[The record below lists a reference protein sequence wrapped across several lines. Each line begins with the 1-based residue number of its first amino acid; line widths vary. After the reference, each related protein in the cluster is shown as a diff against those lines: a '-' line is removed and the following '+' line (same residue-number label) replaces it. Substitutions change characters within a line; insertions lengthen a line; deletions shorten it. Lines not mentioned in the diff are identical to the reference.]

1 MKALKIGL
9 GIVAGLAAIYF
20 GLASWLVFSPGD
32 DPFADYPMDEASWRG
47 MQQAGGTVMT
57 LDKPFEERV
66 FSARDGEHL
75 FTRVYGP
82 STGTTIVFLHGVAA
96 DSTYLNNAAGLLHA
110 ATRARVI
117 TPDMRGVGQSGGD
130 RYTVDYIGQYE
141 DDVADM
147 VAQLRKDNPDERII
161 LAGHS
166 MGGGVMLRHAL
177 LDDAVAPDA
186 YLLFAPNFGEGPTQA
201 DPAAMDEQTRAFV
214 RAIVHFELKR
224 FIGLI
229 MFDSV
234 GVSALNDKPVLY
246 FNAPPEM
253 PAYSFSS
260 VMSGQPIAPADTFV
274 ALAAIDVPLLVLV
287 GENDDTFIASA
298 YEPIVSANS
307 DGETVVVP
315 GQTHGGLINDP
326 AVMDRVSVW
335 MERF

>member
-1 MKALKIGL
+1 MKALKISI
-9 GIVAGLAAIYF
+9 GIVAGLAALYF
-20 GLASWLVFSPGD
+20 GLASWLVFSSGEE
-32 DPFADYPMDEASWRG
+32 PFADYPMDEASWRG
-47 MQQAGGTVMT
+47 MQQAGGAVMT
-57 LDKPFEERV
+57 LDVPFEERV

-75 FTRVYGP
+75 FARVYGP
-82 STGTTIVFLHGVAA
+82 SSGTTILFLHGVAA
-96 DSTYLNNAAGLLHA
+96 DSTYLNNAAGLLQTA
-110 ATRARVI
+110 SGARVI

-141 DDVADM
+141 DDVADI
-147 VAQLRKDNPDERII
+147 VANLREKNSDERII

-177 LDDAVAPDA
+177 LEDAAADG
-186 YLLFAPNFGEGPTQA
+186 YLLFAPNFGDGPTQQ

-214 RAIVHFELKR
+214 RAIVHFDLKR

-260 VMSGQPIAPADTFV
+260 VMSGQPIAPADTPV
-274 ALAAIDVPLLVLV
+274 ALAAIDVPLLVMV
-287 GENDDTFIASA
+287 GDRDDTFVASA

-315 GQTHGGLINDP
+315 GQTHGGLINDT
-326 AVMDRVSVW
+326 AVMDRAADW
-335 MERF
+335 LRQL

>member
-9 GIVAGLAAIYF
+9 GIVAGLAAVYF
-20 GLASWLVFSPGD
+20 GLASWLVFSSGEE
-32 DPFADYPMDEASWRG
+32 PFADYPMDEASWRG
-47 MQQAGGTVMT
+47 MQQAGGAVMT
-57 LDKPFEERV
+57 LDTPFEERV

-75 FTRVYGP
+75 FARVYGA
-82 STGTTIVFLHGVAA
+82 SSDTTIVFLHGVAA
-96 DSTYLNNAAGLLHA
+96 DSTYLNNAAGLLQA
-110 ATRARVI
+110 ASGARVI

-141 DDVADM
+141 DDVADI
-147 VAQLRKDNPDERII
+147 VAELREASPNERII

-177 LDDAVAPDA
+177 LEDVATPDG
-186 YLLFAPNFGEGPTQA
+186 YLLFAPNFGDGPTQA
-201 DPAAMDEQTRAFV
+201 DPAAMDEQTKAFV
-214 RAIVHFELKR
+214 RAIVHFDLKR

-234 GVSALNDKPVLY
+234 GVSALNDRPVLY

-260 VMSGQPIAPADTFV
+260 VMSGQPIAPADTPV

-315 GQTHGGLINDP
+315 GQTHGGLVNDP
-326 AVMDRVSVW
+326 AVMDRAATWLSQL
-335 MERF
+335 